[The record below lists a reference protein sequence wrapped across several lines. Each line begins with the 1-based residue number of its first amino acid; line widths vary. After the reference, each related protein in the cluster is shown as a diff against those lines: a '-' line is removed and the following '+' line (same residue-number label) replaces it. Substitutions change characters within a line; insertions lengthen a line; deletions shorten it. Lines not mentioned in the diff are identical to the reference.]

1 MHRLILLAF
10 AATLMACAPQT
21 PVMSTAYR
29 SPDAPIYSSATLDEA
44 RLIGRWVQVGAF
56 GGQDCTDGAAEF
68 SGAAGALSIAY
79 RLCLSNSEP
88 AASGP
93 LTRIGPGRYT
103 APGLPGD
110 LWLLWM
116 DADAR
121 TLVFGTPSGA
131 YGFVLNRDAALPA
144 DRARALRE
152 IFDWNGYDLAALS
165 LW

>member
-1 MHRLILLAF
+1 MVLA
-10 AATLMACAPQT
+10 AVLTACAPQT
-21 PVMSTAYR
+21 PVISNAYR
-29 SPDAPIYSSATLDEA
+29 LAAAPIYSSATLDEA
-44 RLIGRWVQVGAF
+44 RLIGQWAQVGAY
-56 GGQDCTDGAAEF
+56 GAPGCDDGAVEI
-68 SGAAGALSIAY
+68 SGAMGALSIAY
-79 RLCLSNSEP
+79 RLCLSGKKI

-93 LTRIGPGRYT
+93 LTRTGPGRYT

-131 YGFVLNRDAALPA
+131 YGFVLNRGGAMPP
-144 DRARALRE
+144 DRARAARE
-152 IFDWNGYDLAALS
+152 IFDWNGYDPAALS